1 MRDEWSQEGGDMEGV
16 VTWLVEEKDYLR
28 EYKDVVQEQKKLKD
42 NVCGTEFGHLR
53 QTIALY
59 PAVSVTDSRRILTE
73 VY

>member
-1 MRDEWSQEGGDMEGV
+1 MEGV

-42 NVCGTEFGHLR
+42 NVCGTELEHLR